1 MEEESDGDRHRGRER
16 INGGFRTLRG
26 KQFIFSAMNLLFKTR
41 SFGDRQGGCLK
52 LVKLLPHK
60 PEDLSSISRIYGYSP
75 EINLSSTSVL

>member
-16 INGGFRTLRG
+16 MNGGFRTLLG
-26 KQFIFSAMNLLFKTR
+26 KQFNFSAVNLLFKTK

-60 PEDLSSISRIYGYSP
+60 PEDLSSIPRIYGYSP
-75 EINLSSTSVL
+75 EINLPSTSVL